1 MAVLTGRRAA
11 LLSLVV
17 LVLSGAAR
25 ADNASLEYAVKA
37 AYVYKFAP
45 FITWP
50 ATAFPL
56 ANGPINLCISGRD
69 EVTKLLPQVAAG
81 QQVNGHPLVVRA
93 LADGADPQGC
103 QILYV
108 ANSPSAPQT
117 LASATGK
124 PVLTVVDGGTAHG
137 IVQFTVA
144 QHHVRF
150 DIDNGMA
157 TQDGLAISSKLLSLA
172 NTVTPTPQEKP

>member
-1 MAVLTGRRAA
+1 MAVLGGTRAA
-11 LLSLVV
+11 LLLLVA
-17 LVLSGAAR
+17 LVMSGAAR

-50 ATAFPL
+50 ATAFPQ
-56 ANGPINLCISGRD
+56 ANSPINLCISGSD

-81 QQVNGHPLVVRA
+81 QQVNGRPLVVHA
-93 LADGADPQGC
+93 LADGADPQSC

-108 ANSPSAPQT
+108 AASPAAPQT
-117 LASATGK
+117 LAAAAGK
-124 PVLTVVDGGTAHG
+124 PVLTVVDGSAAHG
-137 IVQFTVA
+137 IVRFTVA

-172 NTVTPTPQEKP
+172 NAVAPQEKP

>member
-1 MAVLTGRRAA
+1 MAVLNGWRAA

-17 LVLSGAAR
+17 LALSGTAR
-25 ADNASLEYAVKA
+25 ADNESLEYAVKA
-37 AYVYKFAP
+37 AYVFKFTP

-50 ATAFPL
+50 TTTFPP
-56 ANGPINLCISGRD
+56 AGSPINLCVSGND
-69 EVTKLLPQVAAG
+69 EVAKLLPQVAVG
-81 QQVNGHPLVVRA
+81 QLVDGRPFLVRP

-117 LASATGK
+117 LSAALGK
-124 PVLTVVDGGTAHG
+124 PVLTVMDAGAAVHS
-137 IVQFTVA
+137 IVQFVIV
-144 QHHVRF
+144 QHHIRF

-157 TQDGLAISSKLLSLA
+157 TQ
-172 NTVTPTPQEKP
+172 